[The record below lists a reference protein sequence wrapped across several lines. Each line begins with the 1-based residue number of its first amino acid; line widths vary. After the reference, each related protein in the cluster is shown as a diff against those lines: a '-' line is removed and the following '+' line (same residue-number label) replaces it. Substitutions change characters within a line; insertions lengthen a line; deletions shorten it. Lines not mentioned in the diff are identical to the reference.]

1 MTENTNEQ
9 YGLTQAQRRIWFM
22 EIMNPGTSI
31 TMLSATYQITGEIN
45 TQLLKQ
51 AAAEIV
57 KTYDVFRIRISGDLQ
72 NPTQWFEEPEN
83 VQARISRLEI
93 GTIEQF
99 YAWVKEV
106 SEKPVSVFDEHLYE
120 FTIIHFA
127 NYQVWLNLTVNHII
141 ADGLSVNALLHA
153 VMEKYLE
160 LRKGISSSYQPPSY
174 LDYISAE
181 REYEQSQRYQ
191 KGKEY
196 WLTKYNTL
204 PETTGIKS
212 YPPFSIGSESNKL
225 SITLTVPGMN
235 AFWPSA
241 NNIRSAYIHYFCPP
255 CTPYCTS

>member
-106 SEKPVSVFDEHLYE
+106 SEKPASVFDEHLYE

-127 NYQVWLNLTVNHII
+127 NGQVWLNLTVNHII

-160 LRKGISSSYQPPSY
+160 LRKGISSSYQP
-174 LDYISAE
+174 
-181 REYEQSQRYQ
+181 
-191 KGKEY
+191 
-196 WLTKYNTL
+196 L
-204 PETTGIKS
+204 PI
-212 YPPFSIGSESNKL
+212 
-225 SITLTVPGMN
+225 
-235 AFWPSA
+235 
-241 NNIRSAYIHYFCPP
+241 
-255 CTPYCTS
+255 